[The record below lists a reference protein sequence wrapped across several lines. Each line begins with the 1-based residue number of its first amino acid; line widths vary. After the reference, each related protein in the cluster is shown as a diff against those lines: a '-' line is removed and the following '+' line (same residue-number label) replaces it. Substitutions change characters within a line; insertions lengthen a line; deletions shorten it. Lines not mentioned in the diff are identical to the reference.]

1 MKHNDNQE
9 DKQQQT
15 NQEENENETK
25 QYTKEE
31 IPSTESIEENE
42 KAAKEILEK
51 YDRESNFR
59 TRIGKW
65 AWVVTFLG
73 VGLTIFHIYSGYFGT
88 LPSQKQGAVH
98 LGTALGL
105 IFLLYPAKKGWQ
117 HKQNKVPW
125 YDVILAFTAMYV
137 TYHKIIFFDSILQS
151 RISGYSLLDT
161 IISIVA
167 ILLLLE
173 ATRRTVG
180 IPIVI
185 VASIMIAYAIFGK
198 YIPTQILS
206 HPGFSVDRVTTNLW
220 FQESGVFGTPLQI
233 SSKFIYLFLFFGV
246 MLIHTRIGQFFN
258 DLAFALTGR
267 FTGGTA
273 KTAVIASA
281 LQGMVSGSSVGNTVA
296 SGSFTIPMMKN
307 SGFKPEFAAGT
318 EASASTGGQIMPP
331 VMGAAA
337 FIMMEYLGVSYG
349 AIMAAA
355 LIPAILYFTGI
366 FIGTHFEAKKLGIL
380 GLPKE
385 KLPVLREQMLRY
397 GYMLIPLFVIIGTV
411 MIGYTPQRAAIYG
424 IIAAYLVSLVRKESR
439 MSIKKTIYV
448 LEQGARVALPV
459 IAAVATAGI
468 IAGVVSITGLG
479 AKFAAGIIALSAGKL
494 FLALFFT
501 MIACLILGMGLPT
514 TANYVVTATIAAP
527 ALINGFDIAPIAV
540 HMFVFYFGIV
550 ADITP
555 PVCLAAFAGAGIAR
569 ANPFMSGVA
578 AVKLAIAAFIV
589 PYIFVYNPILV
600 LVDATP
606 FATIIAFVTAII
618 GMIGVSSGMIGYFRI
633 NSNAWERIA
642 LIFGGILLIMP
653 DYISAIVG
661 LVIYAI
667 VWFFQGKRDDSGSN
681 TNKELKAST
690 T

>member
-1 MKHNDNQE
+1 MEKKERNADVNTE
-9 DKQQQT
+9 DQT
-15 NQEENENETK
+15 AQK
-25 QYTKEE
+25 M
-31 IPSTESIEENE
+31 
-42 KAAKEILEK
+42 LEK
-51 YDRESNFR
+51 YDRESQFR
-59 TRIGKW
+59 VRIGKW

-73 VGLTIFHIYSGYFGT
+73 VALTVFHMYSGYFGT
-88 LPSQKQGAVH
+88 LPSQKQGAIH

-117 HKQNKVPW
+117 KKQVTVPW
-125 YDVILAFTAMYV
+125 YDVILAFVAMYV
-137 TYHKIIFFDSILQS
+137 TYHKIIYFDSIIQS
-151 RISGYSLLDT
+151 RITGYSLTDT
-161 IISIVA
+161 VISIVA

-180 IPIVI
+180 LPIVI
-185 VASIMIAYAIFGK
+185 VASVMILYAVFGE
-198 YIPTQILS
+198 YIPTKILS
-206 HPGFSVDRVTTNLW
+206 HPGFAYDRVATNLW
-220 FQESGVFGTPLQI
+220 YQESGVFGTPIQI
-233 SSKFIYLFLFFGV
+233 SAKFIYLFLFFGV

-258 DLAFALTGR
+258 DIAFALTGR

-273 KTAVIASA
+273 KAAVAASA

-331 VMGAAA
+331 IMGAAA

-349 AIMAAA
+349 VIMATAV
-355 LIPAILYFTGI
+355 IPAALYFTGI

-380 GLPKE
+380 GLPKSQ
-385 KLPVLREQMLRY
+385 LPDLKEQMVRY
-397 GYMLIPLFVIIGTV
+397 GYMLLPLFVIIGTV

-424 IIAAYLVSLVRKESR
+424 IISAYIVSLVRKESR
-439 MSIKKTIYV
+439 MSLKKTIYV
-448 LEQGARVALPV
+448 FEQGARVALPV

-479 AKFAAGIIALSAGKL
+479 AKFAAGIISLSAGNL

-527 ALINGFDIAPIAV
+527 ALINGFDLAPIAV

-555 PVCLAAFAGAGIAR
+555 PVSLAAYAGAGIAR
-569 ANPFMSGVA
+569 ANPFMSGVN
-578 AVKLAIAAFIV
+578 AVKLAIAAFII
-589 PYIFVYNPILV
+589 PYIFVYDPILV
-600 LVDATP
+600 LVDVSAVP
-606 FATIIAFVTAII
+606 LIISIATAIL
-618 GMIGVSSGMIGYFRI
+618 GMIGVSSAMIGFLIRQSY
-633 NSNAWERIA
+633 AWERI
-642 LIFGGILLIMP
+642 LLFTGGILLILP
-653 DYISAIVG
+653 ENITNIIG
-661 LVIYAI
+661 LLIYGV
-667 VWFFQGKRDDSGSN
+667 VWYSQSRRKDDSGNIS
-681 TNKELKAST
+681 KQVEAGMSL
-690 T
+690 